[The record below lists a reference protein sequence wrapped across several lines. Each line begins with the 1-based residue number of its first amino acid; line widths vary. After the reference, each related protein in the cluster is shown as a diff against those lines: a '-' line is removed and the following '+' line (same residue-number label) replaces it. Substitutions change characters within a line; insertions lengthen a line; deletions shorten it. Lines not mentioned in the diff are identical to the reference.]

1 MLESGIHSRHHKW
14 EFDCRMKR
22 NGSCIASVWEDMED
36 ARIPGILRID
46 LDAHKFRIR
55 RTDVKRLFKD
65 ISQASS

>member
-1 MLESGIHSRHHKW
+1 
-14 EFDCRMKR
+14 MKR

-55 RTDVKRLFKD
+55 RTDVKRFFKD